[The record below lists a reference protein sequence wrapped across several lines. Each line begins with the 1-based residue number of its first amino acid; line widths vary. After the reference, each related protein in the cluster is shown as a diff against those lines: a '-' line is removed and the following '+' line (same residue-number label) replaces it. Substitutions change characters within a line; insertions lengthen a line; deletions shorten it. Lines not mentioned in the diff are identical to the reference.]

1 MAAGVVIL
9 YFVAITALY
18 VVGCSYLQ
26 HSLANRFVSSVNA
39 TFICVLAACALAD
52 SSSGAV
58 TDGPPMGPLP
68 AVGMGCMC
76 SFLVLDVFL
85 GLVRGF
91 ESSPA
96 LMLVHHVMGL
106 ASELVCLWFG
116 LGGFT
121 AMAVHLAEC
130 STPFLHICWY
140 MRSGHRRTRAFS
152 AMGGVLVLTFAGIR
166 VALPAVLLVR
176 MARPGVRAHWGDH
189 EAVFRFHV
197 GVVLV
202 FWLINCYWFVRLV
215 RAAKSTSAA
224 PPPAAGAD
232 DSAPLRSVLV
242 SSRAQVGGSDTDK
255 GRQRLGPLYQ
265 RLLD

>member
-1 MAAGVVIL
+1 MGRAGC
-9 YFVAITALY
+9 
-18 VVGCSYLQ
+18 G
-26 HSLANRFVSSVNA
+26 
-39 TFICVLAACALAD
+39 
-52 SSSGAV
+52 
-58 TDGPPMGPLP
+58 DGP
-68 AVGMGCMC
+68 C

-130 STPFLHICWY
+130 STLDGRAPSPDIC
-140 MRSGHRRTRAFS
+140 RVQHVLPASGGHRRTRAFS
-152 AMGGVLVLTFAGIR
+152 AMGGLLVLTFAGGR

-232 DSAPLRSVLV
+232 DDAPLPSVLV
-242 SSRAQVGGSDTDK
+242 SWRAQVGESDTDK